1 MLECL
6 VAGQKSMGWECSD
19 HHGAEEDNKGEQQ
32 DDSGLGSK
40 KPEHQTLERKRSSGH
55 VCLSPLH
62 GELEGQSW
70 VPRPRHF
77 TPSSQFP
84 SKRGGTSG
92 AKAQQTPYFPDMGVV
107 KHSPTPRSSAASP
120 VGVRAA
126 PLHRPISS
134 ASPEPLAHA
143 SCLYSPPP
151 DLCTPAQLTV
161 LYSDGAL
168 LSSLG
173 LHSSAI
179 LPTPASAVSR
189 QGTHLERSHGWGSAA
204 HMLCCGFGKHLAL
217 GLPPL

>member
-1 MLECL
+1 MMKGLEHLPCDKRL
-6 VAGQKSMGWECSD
+6 KELGWFSLEKGYHSYRKEGNKRMNPGSSQLYPVSRSEGTGTQGSD
-19 HHGAEEDNKGEQQ
+19 EYQ
-32 DDSGLGSK
+32 GLAISH
-40 KPEHQTLERKRSSGH
+40 PPPSS
-55 VCLSPLH
+55 PARQ
-62 GELEGQSW
+62 EGQ
-70 VPRPRHF
+70 VEPRHNRLLI
-77 TPSSQFP
+77 SQTW
-84 SKRGGTSG
+84 GW
-92 AKAQQTPYFPDMGVV
+92 M

-126 PLHRPISS
+126 PSHRPLSS
-134 ASPEPLAHA
+134 APPEPLEHT
-143 SCLYSPPP
+143 SCLYSLPA
-151 DLCTPAQLTV
+151 DLCTPAQPTM

-189 QGTHLERSHGWGSAA
+189 QGTHLECSHGWGSAA